1 MENKKN
7 GWAFGLGIY
16 GGAYQLFAGLILLI
30 FCSKIGGIP
39 YGIALILSG
48 LAAGTVTFFT
58 RRQKWA
64 RIALLFLGV
73 AGVLLVFALGFLVE
87 KVGGFK
93 QGADS
98 IVLLLRVI
106 CFNPAIALFLAG
118 IWGFEL
124 ADESKKKKFLVSS
137 IVYKVALLLGVAVC
151 AIVSALTFWQMTNNA
166 AFTEWLYGV
175 LGDES
180 LTGSALIE
188 AQILLRA
195 DFAEWARAFTPLFE
209 GIGILLIT
217 MIPSYAWYL
226 DSEGILFGGK
236 KPLCSIIVTAV
247 AAPFLIVAEIL
258 LIGSFIS
265 TGSIASLIF
274 GIVTLLAL
282 GAAWFFYYA
291 FPAIRGNRPAIFYE
305 EEYVFE
311 DAEEA

>member
-1 MENKKN
+1 
-7 GWAFGLGIY
+7 
-16 GGAYQLFAGLILLI
+16 
-30 FCSKIGGIP
+30 
-39 YGIALILSG
+39 
-48 LAAGTVTFFT
+48 
-58 RRQKWA
+58 
-64 RIALLFLGV
+64 
-73 AGVLLVFALGFLVE
+73 
-87 KVGGFK
+87 
-93 QGADS
+93 
-98 IVLLLRVI
+98 
-106 CFNPAIALFLAG
+106 
-118 IWGFEL
+118 
-124 ADESKKKKFLVSS
+124 
-137 IVYKVALLLGVAVC
+137 
-151 AIVSALTFWQMTNNA
+151 MTNNA

-195 DFAEWARAFTPLFE
+195 DFVEWARAFTPLFE
-209 GIGILLIT
+209 GIGILLIA

-236 KPLCSIIVTAV
+236 KPLYSIIVTAV

-291 FPAIRGNRPAIFYE
+291 FPVIRGNRPAIFYE

-311 DAEEA
+311 NAEEA

>member
-1 MENKKN
+1 MENKRN

-16 GGAYQLFAGLILLI
+16 GGAYQLFAGLILMI
-30 FCSKIGGIP
+30 FCSTIGGIP

-48 LAAGTVTFFT
+48 LACGAITFFT
-58 RRQKWA
+58 RRKKWA
-64 RIALLFLGV
+64 RIALLLLGV
-73 AGVLLVFALGFLVE
+73 AGVLLVLALGFLIE

-106 CFNPAIALFLAG
+106 CFNPAIAIFLAG

-124 ADESKKKKFLVSS
+124 ADESKKKKLLISS
-137 IVYKVALLLGVAVC
+137 IVYKVVLLLGVAVC
-151 AIVSALTFWQMTNNA
+151 AIVSALTFWQMTSNA
-166 AFTEWLYGV
+166 AFTEWLYGI

-188 AQILLRA
+188 AQILLRS
-195 DFAEWARAFTPLFE
+195 DFVQWARTFAPLFE
-209 GIGILLIT
+209 GIGVLLIA

-236 KPLCSIIVTAV
+236 KPLTSIIVTAA
-247 AAPFLIVAEIL
+247 AAPFLIVAEIV

-265 TGSIASLIF
+265 TGSIVSLIF
-274 GIVTLLAL
+274 GILTLLAL

-291 FPAIRGNRPAIFYE
+291 LPAIRGNRPAIFYE
-305 EEYVFE
+305 QEYVFE
-311 DAEEA
+311 EAEEA

>member
-7 GWAFGLGIY
+7 GWAFGLGIF

-30 FCSKIGGIP
+30 FCSKIGGVP

-48 LAAGTVTFFT
+48 LAAGAVTFFT
-58 RRQKWA
+58 RRHKWA
-64 RIALLFLGV
+64 RITLLLLGV
-73 AGVLLVFALGFLVE
+73 AGVLLVFALSFLIE

-93 QGADS
+93 QGAES

-106 CFNPAIALFLAG
+106 CFNPAVALFLAG

-124 ADESKKKKFLVSS
+124 ADESKKKKFFISS
-137 IVYKVALLLGVAVC
+137 IVYKVVLLLGVAVC
-151 AIVSALTFWQMTNNA
+151 AIVSALSFWQITNNA

-195 DFAEWARAFTPLFE
+195 DFVQWARTFTPLFE
-209 GIGILLIT
+209 GIGILLIA
-217 MIPSYAWYL
+217 MLPSYAWYL

-236 KPLCSIIVTAV
+236 KPLWSIIVTAS
-247 AAPFLIVAEIL
+247 AAPFLIVSEIV
-258 LIGSFIS
+258 LIGEFIS

-291 FPAIRGNRPAIFYE
+291 FPFIRGNRPAIFYE
-305 EEYVFE
+305 EEYVYE
-311 DAEEA
+311 EAEEA

>member
-16 GGAYQLFAGLILLI
+16 GGAYQVFVGLILLV

-39 YGIALILSG
+39 YGIALILAG

-58 RRQKWA
+58 RRKKWA
-64 RIALLFLGV
+64 KITLLLLGV
-73 AGVLLVFALGFLVE
+73 AGVLLVFALGFLIE
-87 KVGGFK
+87 KIGGFK

-106 CFNPAIALFLAG
+106 CFNPAIALFLSG
-118 IWGFEL
+118 IWSFEL
-124 ADESKKKKFLVSS
+124 ADESKKKKFLISS
-137 IVYKVALLLGVAVC
+137 IVYKVVLLLGVAVC

-175 LGDES
+175 FGDGS
-180 LTGSALIE
+180 LTGSALVE
-188 AQILLRA
+188 EQILLRGE
-195 DFAEWARAFTPLFE
+195 FVQWARTFTPLFE
-209 GIGILLIT
+209 GIGILLIA

-236 KPLCSIIVTAV
+236 KPLWSVIVTAA
-247 AAPFLIVAEIL
+247 AAPFLIVSEIV

-265 TGSIASLIF
+265 TGSVFSLVF

-291 FPAIRGNRPAIFYE
+291 FPVIRGNRPAIFYE
-305 EEYVFE
+305 EEYVYE